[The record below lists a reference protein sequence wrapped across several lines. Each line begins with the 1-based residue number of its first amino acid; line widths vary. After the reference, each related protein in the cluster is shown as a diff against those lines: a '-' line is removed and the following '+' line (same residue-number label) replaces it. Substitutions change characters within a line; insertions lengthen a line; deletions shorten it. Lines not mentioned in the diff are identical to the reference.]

1 MRKLSKP
8 SWKWSVNIWHPHLV
22 QPMFKDCSLMGGW
35 WQLITDLPYQ
45 EKSWTKFS
53 FCEKMRWWRTSILAG
68 YKKHSFVFQCTT
80 KTINVINKRKVNVCV
95 CFSPLPLL
103 SDQEVFFSMTFFT
116 WIDFN
121 NARISCKK
129 ILIFELY
136 SMFLVIITFAFLHPF
151 IDNSR
156 ESFAEIKNQGK
167 NYFI

>member
-95 CFSPLPLL
+95 CVFHPSPCYQIRKFFFLWHFSHELI
-103 SDQEVFFSMTFFT
+103 SIMQEFP
-116 WIDFN
+116 
-121 NARISCKK
+121 ARKFWSLNCT
-129 ILIFELY
+129 LCFWW
-136 SMFLVIITFAFLHPF
+136 
-151 IDNSR
+151 
-156 ESFAEIKNQGK
+156 
-167 NYFI
+167 